1 MKKKPRNI
9 DDLLDQCDTLMLD
22 MDGTLL
28 DLAYDNYMWLE
39 HIPAAY
45 AKKND
50 VSEEDARAHLY
61 ATFKRLEGRLNWY
74 CLDHWSEVLD
84 LDVVALH
91 REQTGRIGF
100 LPGAREFLERVAD
113 QHVRLLLVTNSHR
126 HTLEIKAEVTDIV
139 DFFDKVYTSHDL
151 GHAKEDQPFWHAL
164 KDHEG
169 FDPAKTVFVDDNVT
183 VLQSA
188 RDFGVDMLLHIT
200 RPDTRR
206 PPREHEDFVGIEG
219 VGELVQSD

>member
-1 MKKKPRNI
+1 MEKKPK
-9 DDLLDQCDTLMLD
+9 DLDELLDRCDTLMLD

-28 DLAYDNYMWLE
+28 DLAYDNYMWME
-39 HIPAAY
+39 HIPAAF
-45 AKKND
+45 AKKNA
-50 VSEEDARAHLY
+50 VSEDDARAHLY
-61 ATFKRLEGRLNWY
+61 ATFKRLEGKLNWY

-91 REQTGRIGF
+91 REENGRIGF
-100 LPGAREFLERVAD
+100 LPGAKKFLETVAD
-113 QHVRLLLVTNSHR
+113 QKLRLLLVTNSHQ
-126 HTLEIKAEVTDIV
+126 HTLDIKAEVTDIV
-139 DFFDKVYTSHDL
+139 DYFDEVYTSHDL

-164 KDHEG
+164 KGHEQ
-169 FDPAKTVFVDDNVT
+169 FDPARTVFVDDNVA

-206 PPREHEDFVGIEG
+206 PPREHDDFAGIQG
-219 VGELVQSD
+219 VGELLQPD